1 MTELMWQSYAFSG
14 RHGHEISVFES
25 IPANETL
32 YLTKKPPDTLRIHR
46 VFQADP
52 NLHVIAMLRDPR
64 AVITSRNLIRPEV
77 YFAGY
82 KRWLEYVDAIERLWD
97 HPRFLVIRYE
107 ELLAD
112 PDAVQ
117 ARISKQF
124 SFLRQKRAFSTY
136 PEGVADLHPLAELS
150 LNGVRPFDTSRID
163 GWRAHLPRVK
173 GQLRDHPSMPKD
185 LIRIGYEEN
194 EDWTSTLNEVDYY
207 TQDYKDAGPGFL
219 RRVETGFRFW
229 LKTQRYL
236 RSLERGP
243 MHTKT
248 SGSSPL

>member
-1 MTELMWQSYAFSG
+1 MMELMWQSYAFSG
-14 RHGHEISVFES
+14 RHEHEISVFEP

-32 YLTKKPPDTLRIHR
+32 YLTKKPPDTLRIRR

-64 AVITSRNLIRPEV
+64 AVITSRHGSKPDV

-82 KRWLEYVDAIERLWD
+82 QRWLEYVDAIERLKD
-97 HPRFLVIRYE
+97 HPRFLVICYE

-112 PDAVQ
+112 PDAIQ
-117 ARISKQF
+117 ARIGQQF
-124 SFLRQKRAFSTY
+124 AFLQQKRLFSAY
-136 PEGVADLHPLAELS
+136 PDEADVPALAAQS

-163 GWRAHLPRVK
+163 GWRTHLPRVN
-173 GQLRDHPSMPKD
+173 GQLRDHPGMPKD
-185 LIRIGYEEN
+185 LIRTGYEEN
-194 EDWTSTLNEVDYY
+194 EDWTTILDGVDTY

-219 RRVETGFRFW
+219 RRLETGFRYW

-236 RSLERGP
+236 RALER
-243 MHTKT
+243 
-248 SGSSPL
+248 